1 MKHVTILL
9 TSTLFILSVFLS
21 GCSESFHRYNR
32 VTEYKFMAPDRSSV
46 LPDILH
52 EISGLTDI
60 DSTTFACIQD
70 ENGILFIYDTGKDA
84 ITEQYKFNI
93 DGDYE
98 GITRV
103 DRTIYVLKSD
113 GVLFEITDYDS
124 KDFKLTFIR

>member
-1 MKHVTILL
+1 
-9 TSTLFILSVFLS
+9 VF
-21 GCSESFHRYNR
+21 
-32 VTEYKFMAPDRSSV
+32 
-46 LPDILH
+46 
-52 EISGLTDI
+52 
-60 DSTTFACIQD
+60 
-70 ENGILFIYDTGKDA
+70 FIYHTGKNA

-113 GVLFEITDYDS
+113 GVLFEIADYDS